1 MQPSG
6 GTPGP
11 RAGLAE
17 EGVGVG
23 VQEALEP
30 GHLVCVLLPGALSV
44 PGPALSRQVDVA
56 G

>member
-6 GTPGP
+6 GAPGP

-17 EGVGVG
+17 EGVG

-44 PGPALSRQVDVA
+44 PGPAQQVDVA